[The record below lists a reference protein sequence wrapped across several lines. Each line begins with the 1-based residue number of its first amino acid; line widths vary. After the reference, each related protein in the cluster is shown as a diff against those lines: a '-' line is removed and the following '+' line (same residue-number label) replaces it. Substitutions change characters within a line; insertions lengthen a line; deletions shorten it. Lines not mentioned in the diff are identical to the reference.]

1 MRATGTL
8 AVFCVLFGT
17 AAFSADTAQAQER
30 NPRTAQKQGRPAQVA
45 VTPPRPPAVNT
56 ASRVAA
62 TKPGQPASR
71 QVAAAPQRA
80 APQAAPQRG
89 TPAAAP
95 QRGSQV
101 AALPPPPPPAPAPR
115 VRVLNEMPAS
125 LAPTRAPTG
134 PMQLASVGVIRP
146 AVAHPAISHG
156 GTPILPVSISGG
168 LSCVPFARMATGMNI
183 SGDARMWWHNAAGSY
198 ARGNAP
204 ERGSVLAFTASGG
217 MSRGHVAVVSR
228 VVNSR
233 TIHIDHANWGGP
245 GIRRG
250 AVMRGVVVIDASD
263 RNDWTAVRVQIGHSN
278 DAFGRTYSTHGF
290 IYNRPANGADRMM
303 EARARGF
310 QERGFQERGFQERGF
325 QEVAEGAPS
334 PHVAQHMRLTSQLFA
349 E

>member
-17 AAFSADTAQAQER
+17 AAFCADTVQAAER
-30 NPRTAQKQGRPAQVA
+30 NPRTAQKQARPGQVA
-45 VTPPRPPAVNT
+45 VTPPRPPAAQP

-62 TKPGQPASR
+62 AKPAQPAPR
-71 QVAAAPQRA
+71 QAVAAAPQR
-80 APQAAPQRG
+80 G
-89 TPAAAP
+89 T
-95 QRGSQV
+95 QV

-115 VRVLNEMPAS
+115 VRVLNEMPAAA
-125 LAPTRAPTG
+125 APAPAA
-134 PMQLASVGVIRP
+134 PVQLASVGVIRP
-146 AVAHPAISHG
+146 AVAHPAISQG

-183 SGDARMWWHNAAGSY
+183 SGDARMWWHNAAGTY
-198 ARGNAP
+198 ARGNTP
-204 ERGSVLAFTASGG
+204 ERGSILAFTASGG
-217 MSRGHVAVVSR
+217 MARGHVAVVSR

-263 RNDWTAVRVQIGHSN
+263 RNDWTAVRVQVGHN
-278 DAFGRTYSTHGF
+278 DDAFGRTYSTHGF
-290 IYNRPANGADRMM
+290 IYNRPAHGADRMM
-303 EARARGF
+303 EARARAY
-310 QERGFQERGFQERGF
+310 